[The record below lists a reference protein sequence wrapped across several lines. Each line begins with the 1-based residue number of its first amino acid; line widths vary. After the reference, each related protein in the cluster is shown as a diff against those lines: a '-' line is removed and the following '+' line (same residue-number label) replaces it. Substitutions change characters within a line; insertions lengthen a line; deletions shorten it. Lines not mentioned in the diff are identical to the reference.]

1 VKNRESRVV
10 PEKSTIPIECSCSS
24 GGLQRLRQLVKENSG
39 LLFKRM
45 GHIYF
50 SSVFIL
56 TFSSLYTQKWRICY
70 DEIETLEARS

>member
-1 VKNRESRVV
+1 M
-10 PEKSTIPIECSCSS
+10 KSTRLDGLVMECKI
-24 GGLQRLRQLVKENSG
+24 GNLGWLVKENSG